1 MDDAARARLLADLV
15 RHMTDDALVIGV
27 GILRSVNAG
36 TAALTFS
43 ARADEEV
50 QAIGI
55 RPR

>member
-1 MDDAARARLLADLV
+1 MLADLV
-15 RHMTDDALVIGV
+15 RHMTDDAIIIGV

-36 TAALTFS
+36 TAALTFN

-50 QAIGI
+50 QAIQI